1 MKARMPKVGGRGR
14 RLDNADLL
22 RRAVGWVLNDRM
34 FADLALH
41 GNVSWVACELV
52 TLALA
57 WAWSPAAQL
66 TSAFDEAREIAVIM
80 FGRAAVTS
88 YQGLLG
94 ALITYTKQLR
104 PILWKRLQELMQ
116 QFDAAHVRVGE
127 WFPLAVDGSRVSAP
141 RTVSNERA
149 FAAPRYGQS
158 RRARSRVRWKNKR
171 RRSKQVITSARPQI
185 WITLLWHMGLKMPW
199 CWRLGPS
206 TASERDHL
214 TDMLRHE
221 KLPENT
227 LICGDAGFVGNSL
240 WREILGA
247 GHSFLIRVGGNVR
260 LLRKLGS
267 MRQYDNLVYFWPDQV
282 ARQKQP
288 PLVLRLIEFPS
299 TRGRVYLLTNVLSQ
313 RCLSDSQ
320 AAKLYRLRWGVE
332 LQFRTFKQT
341 FGRDEL
347 RSRTAEAALAELEWS
362 LFGLWMI
369 ALLAVKE
376 QLSINSIPERCSMA
390 LAIGIIQRA
399 LRNWSQ
405 TSADDLSLRRLL
417 RRAVKDSYR
426 RHTSKKSRHR
436 RNFKDQ
442 PTTQPPE
449 IVIATSSQRHAYRQL
464 QRRAA

>member
-1 MKARMPKVGGRGR
+1 VRGRGP
-14 RLDNADLL
+14 RLGNGELL
-22 RRAVGWVLNDRM
+22 RRAVVWVLNDQM
-34 FADLALH
+34 FADLVLH
-41 GNVSWVACELV
+41 GNVSWAARELV
-52 TLALA
+52 ILTLA
-57 WAWSPAAQL
+57 WVWSPAAQL
-66 TSAFDEAREIAVIM
+66 TSAFDEARQVAVAM
-80 FGRAAVTS
+80 FGQAAVVS

-94 ALITYTKQLR
+94 ALVTYTKQLR
-104 PILWKRLQELMQ
+104 PILWKRLQELMLR
-116 QFDAAHVRVGE
+116 FDPAHVRMGE
-127 WFPLAVDGSRVSAP
+127 WFPLAVDGSRVSTP
-141 RTVSNERA
+141 RTASNEGA

-158 RRARSRVRWKNKR
+158 KRAQSRARWKNKR
-171 RRSKQVITSARPQI
+171 RRRRQVVTSARPQI

-214 TDMLRHE
+214 ADMLRHE

-227 LICGDAGFVGNSL
+227 LICGDAGFIGNAL

-267 MRQYDNLVYFWPDQV
+267 VRQYDDLVYFWPGQV
-282 ARQKQP
+282 ARQRQL
-288 PLVLRLIEFPS
+288 PLVLRLIGFQS
-299 TRGRVYLLTNVLSQ
+299 ARGRVYLLTNVLSQ
-313 RCLSDSQ
+313 RRLTDSQ

-341 FGRDEL
+341 FGRNEL

-369 ALLAVKE
+369 TLLAVKE

-390 LAIGIIQRA
+390 LAIGIVQRA
-399 LRNWSQ
+399 LRNWNE
-405 TSADDLSLRRLL
+405 TSAHDPSWHRLF

-436 RNFKDQ
+436 RNYKDQ
-442 PTTQPPE
+442 PTTQPPQ
-449 IVIATSSQRHAYRQL
+449 ILTATSSQRHAYRRL
-464 QRRAA
+464 QRQAA